1 MSINRRT
8 LRIPDNVLDVVFFEI
23 PELEICIQ
31 VPKKLLRR
39 REEPYTIFDSSLQC
53 YRRGLRMAT
62 LFHPPTMLSLSVH
75 RLLFSCGQQQQLP
88 SWRTQECPPGRK
100 FILCASSAKK
110 PRRSRKI
117 KSDEE
122 LCNEVRE
129 FVSVVGL
136 PEGHVPSM
144 KEFSKHGR
152 NDLANLVRRRGYKLM
167 KELLASPTVA
177 DLDGFV
183 GEKSLEENHG
193 MTGNSKEILTGQ
205 NEKATNA
212 VQDFSL
218 SADIVSLDNLTL
230 VEDISTANHNSMKES
245 TAYNFEDQIEKSHIM
260 VDNLFPPTNGSIQ
273 KNHLGSL
280 TAGPNLESSA
290 HDCSSTESLGIS
302 TLEKKVLEFIQNGD
316 LDKIEDSVFGVSNGS
331 GDEVSKT
338 VTKMESEQLKGYNLE
353 ELNLESIRGGDE
365 IEIDRL
371 RFILQQKELE
381 MSRLKEQ
388 IEKEKVCEI
397 LLSALQTKAET
408 EIKRA
413 QELVS
418 QKDAELHAAE
428 ESLAGLKEVQIEY
441 SGEGEIV
448 EVAGSFNGWHHQIKM
463 DPHPSS
469 SVIDPIR
476 SRKSKIWSTVLWL
489 YPGTYEIKFIVDG
502 QWTIDPQ
509 KESVCNGGI
518 CNNILQVDR

>member
-1 MSINRRT
+1 
-8 LRIPDNVLDVVFFEI
+8 
-23 PELEICIQ
+23 
-31 VPKKLLRR
+31 
-39 REEPYTIFDSSLQC
+39 
-53 YRRGLRMAT
+53 MAT

-75 RLLFSCGQQQQLP
+75 RLLFSSGQQQQRP

-167 KELLASPTVA
+167 KELLASSTVA
-177 DLDGFV
+177 DLDEFV
-183 GEKSLEENHG
+183 GEKSLVENHC
-193 MTGNSKEILTGQ
+193 MTGNLEEILTGQ
-205 NEKATNA
+205 NEKASNA

-218 SADIVSLDNLTL
+218 SAEVISVENLTL
-230 VEDISTANHNSMKES
+230 VDDFSTANHNSMKES
-245 TAYNFEDQIEKSHIM
+245 TAYSFEDQNEKSQIM
-260 VDNLFPPTNGSIQ
+260 VDNLFPSTNGSIQ
-273 KNHLGSL
+273 RNYLGSL
-280 TAGPNLESSA
+280 TSGLNLESSD
-290 HDCSSTESLGIS
+290 HDCRPTESLGIS
-302 TLEKKVLEFIQNGD
+302 TLEKKVSEFIQNGD
-316 LDKIEDSVFGVSNGS
+316 LDKIEDSVFGVSNAS
-331 GDEVSKT
+331 GDEVSKA
-338 VTKMESEQLKGYNLE
+338 VTKMESEQLKSYNLE

-371 RFILQQKELE
+371 RFMLQQKELE

-388 IEKEKVCEI
+388 IEKEKI
-397 LLSALQTKAET
+397 ALSALQTKAET
-408 EIKRA
+408 EIKKA

-448 EVAGSFNGWHHQIKM
+448 EVAGSFNGWHHQVKM

-469 SVIDPIR
+469 CVIDPIR

-489 YPGTYEIKFIVDG
+489 YPGTYEV
-502 QWTIDPQ
+502 
-509 KESVCNGGI
+509 
-518 CNNILQVDR
+518 